1 MKREKTLQV
10 NLGSVAI
17 GGDSSV
23 SVESMGRIHPGRVEE
38 CLNEIRAA
46 ALAGSDCFRIA
57 VPDEKALSGLIQLK
71 KHSPL
76 PLIADIHFSPALAL
90 KAAQAG
96 IDGIRINPGTWKN
109 RFQFHQLIDILK
121 TGNGVL
127 RLGANTGSL
136 PSHLQKKGRVEALL
150 DSIIETLEVPQKKNF
165 NRIIL
170 SAKSTDIEETIEIY
184 ERLAEVFSYPLH
196 VGLTEAGEGIEGII
210 KSTIALGTIL
220 RKGIGNNLRVSL
232 TSPNPVLESQVAVQ
246 ILRGVGLRQK
256 GIEVISCPT
265 CARTRGDVVS
275 FVKEIK
281 EAIQLIS
288 SPSPLKLAIMG
299 CEVNGPGEA
308 KEADLGLAF
317 GKSTALLFVRGKVMK
332 TIHQQ
337 DALPELIKLLQS
349 MVTNQQVKEEEENTL

>member
-10 NLGSVAI
+10 YLGSIAI
-17 GGDSSV
+17 GGCSPV
-23 SVESMGRIHPGRVEE
+23 SVESMGRVYPGRVEE
-38 CLNEIRAA
+38 SLNEIHAA
-46 ALAGSDCFRIA
+46 ALVGSDCFRIA
-57 VPDEKALSGLIQLK
+57 VPDEGALSGIIQLK

-76 PLIADIHFSPALAL
+76 PLIADIHFSPVIAL

-96 IDGIRINPGTWKN
+96 IDGIRVNPGTWKN
-109 RFQFHQLIDILK
+109 QLQYHQLIERLQA
-121 TGNGVL
+121 GNGVL

-150 DSIIETLEVPQKKNF
+150 DSIIEMLEVPQKKDF
-165 NRIIL
+165 HRIIL
-170 SAKSTDIEETIEIY
+170 SAKSTDINETIEVY
-184 ERLAEVFSYPLH
+184 ERLADTFSYPLH
-196 VGLTEAGEGIEGII
+196 VGLTEAGEGFEGII

-220 RKGIGNNLRVSL
+220 QKGIGNNIRVSL
-232 TSPNPVLESQVAVQ
+232 TSPNPILETQVAVE

-281 EAIQLIS
+281 EVIRLIS

-308 KEADLGLAF
+308 KEADLGIAF
-317 GKSTALLFVRGKVMK
+317 GKSTALFFVRGKVIK
-332 TIHQQ
+332 TVHQQ
-337 DALPELIKLLQS
+337 DALPELIKQLQS
-349 MVTNQQVKEEEENTL
+349 MISHQMEKE